1 MISQQINLY
10 HPIFRR
16 EPKLFSAGVMLRAWL
31 ALVALGLV
39 AAAFDAW
46 QVESLSGALANA
58 RQTERAAVARLASA
72 DSVFGVG
79 RARARLAAL
88 KRREQTL
95 NGLGRF
101 LRQSRRA
108 EIGPAPVLVAMS
120 RGVLPGLWI
129 TRFSL
134 DRRQRAL
141 QLAGHSL
148 RPALVPL
155 FLHRVVAGPSLA
167 GYRFRGLV
175 ITRARIAGRYRP
187 YVDFTASTTSTAAKA
202 HAPAPAAAKGAT

>member
-1 MISQQINLY
+1 MSPQQINLY

-16 EPKLFSAGVMLRAWL
+16 EPKLFSAGIMLRAWL
-31 ALVALGLV
+31 ALVAVGLIATV
-39 AAAFDAW
+39 FDVW

-58 RQTERAAVARLASA
+58 RQTEQMAAGRLTSA
-72 DSVFGVG
+72 ESVFGGG
-79 RARARLAAL
+79 RARAQLAAL
-88 KRREQTL
+88 QHREQAL
-95 NGLGRF
+95 KGLARF

-108 EIGPAPVLVAMS
+108 EVGPAPVLVAMS

-134 DRRQRAL
+134 DRRHGAL
-141 QLAGHSL
+141 TLAGHSL

-155 FLHRVVAGPSLA
+155 FLHRVVAGPSLR

-175 ITRARIAGRYRP
+175 ITRAHVAGRYRP
-187 YVDFTASTTSTAAKA
+187 YVDFTASTSRAAPKA
-202 HAPAPAAAKGAT
+202 HAPVAAGGAT

>member
-1 MISQQINLY
+1 MIHQQINLY

-31 ALVALGLV
+31 ALAALGLV
-39 AAAFDAW
+39 ATAFDAW

-58 RQTERAAVARLASA
+58 RQTEQIAATRLASA
-72 DSVFGVG
+72 DNVFGVG

-88 KRREQTL
+88 QRRAQTL
-95 NGLGRF
+95 KGLGRF

-108 EIGPAPVLVAMS
+108 EIGPAPVLIAMS
-120 RGVLPGLWI
+120 HGVLPGLWI
-129 TRFSL
+129 TQFSL
-134 DRRQRAL
+134 DRRHRAL
-141 QLAGHSL
+141 RVAGHSL
-148 RPALVPL
+148 HPALVPL

-175 ITRARIAGRYRP
+175 IKRTRVAGRYRP
-187 YVDFTASTTSTAAKA
+187 YVNFDATTTSAAAKA
-202 HAPAPAAAKGAT
+202 RAAAAVKGAT

>member
-1 MISQQINLY
+1 MSSQQINLY

-16 EPKLFSAGVMLRAWL
+16 EPKLFSAGIMLRAWL
-31 ALVALGLV
+31 ALVAVGV
-39 AAAFDAW
+39 IATVFDVW

-58 RQTERAAVARLASA
+58 RQTEQNAAARLASA

-79 RARARLAAL
+79 RAHAQLAAL
-88 KRREQTL
+88 KRRERAL
-95 NGLGRF
+95 KGLARF

-108 EIGPAPVLVAMS
+108 EIGPAPVLIAMS

-134 DRRQRAL
+134 DRRHRAL
-141 QLAGHSL
+141 TLAGHSL
-148 RPALVPL
+148 HPALVPL
-155 FLHRVVAGPSLA
+155 FLHRVVAGPSLS

-175 ITRARIAGRYRP
+175 ITRARVAGRYRP
-187 YVDFTASTTSTAAKA
+187 YVDFTASTSSAAPKT
-202 HAPAPAAAKGAT
+202 HAPVVAGGAT